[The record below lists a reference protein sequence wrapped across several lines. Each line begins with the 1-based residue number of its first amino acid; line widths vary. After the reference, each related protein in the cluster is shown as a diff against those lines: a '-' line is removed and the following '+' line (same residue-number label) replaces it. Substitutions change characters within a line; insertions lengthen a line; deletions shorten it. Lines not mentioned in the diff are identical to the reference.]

1 MLIVISPSKT
11 LDYESP
17 SSPNRSTVPVFIQ
30 DAKILV
36 GQLQTMGPGRL
47 AKLMHISPKLA
58 ELNSSRYHDW
68 HAPFTRNNAKQALLA
83 FKGDVY
89 AGLAAE
95 SLDRDDLAFAQKHLR
110 ILSGL
115 YGVLRPLDLMQAYR
129 LEMGTGLKNSRGA
142 DLYAFWGE
150 KITRELN
157 KNLKKA
163 GNGILINL
171 ASGEYFKSIQP
182 GKLKARIITPEFR
195 EKKNGQYRFF
205 SFYGKKAR
213 GLMSR
218 YIIKN
223 RLTDP
228 EDIKGFNLEG
238 YRFNKALSS
247 GDNWVFTRAMSG
259 WNGLKSQTTLLT
271 PCCQ

>member
-11 LDYESP
+11 LDCESP
-17 SSPNRSTVPVFIQ
+17 AATRKKTTPVLLQ
-30 DAKILV
+30 DSLELVEQLRQMTPGKI
-36 GQLQTMGPGRL
+36 

-58 ELNSSRYHDW
+58 ELNVNRYHDW
-68 HAPFTRNNAKQALLA
+68 RIPFTLTNARQAVLA

-89 AGLAAE
+89 AGLDAE
-95 SLDRDDLAFAQKHLR
+95 SLDKDDLAFAQQHLR

-142 DLYAFWGE
+142 DLYAFWGD
-150 KITRELN
+150 KITNALN
-157 KNLKKA
+157 KDLKKS
-163 GNGILINL
+163 GDGILINL
-171 ASGEYFKSIQP
+171 ASGEYFKSIQREA
-182 GKLKARIITPEFR
+182 LKAGIITPEFK

-218 YIIKN
+218 YIIRN

-228 EDIKGFNLEG
+228 EGIKGFNLEG
-238 YRFNKALSS
+238 YRYNKGLSS
-247 GDNWVFTRAMSG
+247 DDNWIFTR
-259 WNGLKSQTTLLT
+259 
-271 PCCQ
+271 

>member
-11 LDYESP
+11 LDYETP
-17 SSPNRSTVPVFIQ
+17 SSSKRSTVPVFMK
-30 DAKILV
+30 DAEILV
-36 GQLQTMGPGRL
+36 GQLRDMDPGRL

-58 ELNSSRYHDW
+58 ELNANRYRDW
-68 HAPFTRNNAKQALLA
+68 QTPFKRSNAKQAILA

-89 AGLAAE
+89 AGLAAG

-115 YGVLRPLDLMQAYR
+115 YGVLRPLDLMQPYR
-129 LEMGTGLKNSRGA
+129 LEMGTGLKNARGA

-150 KITRELN
+150 KISKQLN
-157 KNLKKA
+157 KDLNKA
-163 GNGILINL
+163 GNPVLINL
-171 ASGEYFKSIQP
+171 ASGEYFKAVHD
-182 GKLKARIITPEFR
+182 GVLNARIITPEFR

-228 EDIKGFNLEG
+228 EDIKRFNMEG
-238 YRFNKALSS
+238 YRYNKGLSS
-247 GDNWVFTRAMSG
+247 QDKWVFTR
-259 WNGLKSQTTLLT
+259 NKSE
-271 PCCQ
+271 

>member
-1 MLIVISPSKT
+1 MLIVISPAKT
-11 LDYESP
+11 LDYETP
-17 SSPNRSTVPVFIQ
+17 AVIGKSTTPVFLQ
-30 DAKILV
+30 DSSELV
-36 GQLQTMGPGRL
+36 KQLRQLGPGGIAR
-47 AKLMHISPKLA
+47 LMHISPKLA
-58 ELNSSRYHDW
+58 ELNAGRYRDW
-68 HAPFTRNNAKQALLA
+68 HIPFTRSNAKQALLA

-89 AGLAAE
+89 AGLDAE
-95 SLDRDDLAFAQKHLR
+95 SLDREDLAFAQKHLR

-129 LEMGTGLKNSRGA
+129 LEMGTGLKNGRGA

-150 KITRELN
+150 KITNELN
-157 KNLKKA
+157 KDLKKS
-163 GNGILINL
+163 GNGILVNL
-171 ASGEYFKSIQP
+171 ASGEYFKSVH
-182 GKLKARIITPEFR
+182 GDRLKARVITPEFK

-223 RLTDP
+223 RLSDP

-238 YRFNKALSS
+238 YCYNKKLSS
-247 GDNWVFTRAMSG
+247 GDNWSFTRG
-259 WNGLKSQTTLLT
+259 
-271 PCCQ
+271 

>member
-11 LDYESP
+11 LDYETPAVAKSA
-17 SSPNRSTVPVFIQ
+17 TKPVFLQ
-30 DAKILV
+30 DSELLV
-36 GQLQTMGPGRL
+36 QQLRDMSAGRI

-58 ELNSSRYHDW
+58 ELNATRYHDW
-68 HAPFTRNNAKQALLA
+68 RMPFTRSNAKQAVLA

-89 AGLAAE
+89 AGLDAE
-95 SLDRDDLAFAQKHLR
+95 SLDQDELAFAQQHLR

-115 YGVLRPLDLMQAYR
+115 YGVLRPLDLMQPYR

-142 DLYAFWGE
+142 DLYAFWGD
-150 KITRELN
+150 KITGQLN
-157 KNLKKA
+157 KDLKKT
-163 GNGILINL
+163 GNGILVNL
-171 ASGEYFKSIQP
+171 ASSEYFKSVQS
-182 GKLKARIITPEFR
+182 GKLKARIITPEFK

-218 YIIKN
+218 YIITN
-223 RLTDP
+223 RLSDP

-238 YRFNKALSS
+238 YKFNKGLSAE
-247 GDNWVFTRAMSG
+247 DNWVFTRD
-259 WNGLKSQTTLLT
+259 KSN
-271 PCCQ
+271 

>member
-11 LDYESP
+11 LDYETPATTNSA
-17 SSPNRSTVPVFIQ
+17 TKPVFLQ
-30 DAKILV
+30 DSEELV
-36 GQLQTMGPGRL
+36 KQLREMSAGRI
-47 AKLMHISPKLA
+47 ARLMHISPKLA
-58 ELNSSRYHDW
+58 ELNVNRYHDW
-68 HAPFTRNNAKQALLA
+68 RRPFTKSNAKQAVLA

-95 SLDRDDLAFAQKHLR
+95 SLDKDDLAFAQNHLR

-129 LEMGTGLKNSRGA
+129 LEMGTGLKNNRGA

-157 KNLKKA
+157 KDLKKA

-171 ASGEYFKSIQP
+171 ASGEYFKSVH
-182 GKLKARIITPEFR
+182 GDGLKARVISPEFK

-228 EDIKGFNLEG
+228 QDIKGFNLEG
-238 YRFNKALSS
+238 YRYNKGLSS
-247 GDNWVFTRAMSG
+247 ADSWVFTRKMS
-259 WNGLKSQTTLLT
+259 N
-271 PCCQ
+271 

>member
-11 LDYESP
+11 LDYETPVLTKSA
-17 SSPNRSTVPVFIQ
+17 TKPVFLQ
-30 DAKILV
+30 DTEILV
-36 GQLQTMGPGRL
+36 KQLRDMSAGRI
-47 AKLMHISPKLA
+47 ARLMHISPKLA
-58 ELNSSRYHDW
+58 KLNASRYHDW
-68 HAPFTRNNAKQALLA
+68 QLPFTKSNAKQAVLA

-89 AGLAAE
+89 AGLDAV
-95 SLDRDDLAFAQKHLR
+95 SLDQDDLAFAQQHLR

-142 DLYAFWGE
+142 DLYAFWGV
-150 KITRELN
+150 KITSQIN
-157 KNLKKA
+157 KDLKKT
-163 GNGILINL
+163 GNSILVNL
-171 ASGEYFKSIQP
+171 ASGEYFKSIQ
-182 GKLKARIITPEFR
+182 GAKLKARIITPEFK

-218 YIIKN
+218 YIITN

-238 YRFNKALSS
+238 YRFNKGLSS
-247 GDNWVFTRAMSG
+247 GDSWVFTREMP
-259 WNGLKSQTTLLT
+259 N
-271 PCCQ
+271 